1 MSDPVPLRLVSDFV
15 DGYDHHFAGSH
26 REDLPVWRRWS
37 RTTRTRS
44 DDHRLLVAA
53 GLSLPRVGSLESF
66 DPLELVVA
74 YVDARAHRGEG
85 KRRGTAGDLLA
96 DGVPP
101 WTYCTAWV
109 GPDAGGRSIRVLGI
123 GRMFWWL
130 TYLARLGEWRSN
142 VDARVFLADDYL
154 TLDPHPHIFH
164 EAIGRLQRMLGEP
177 LVAVDFVQSGSGLVA
192 VDLGTAPGVPLEVV
206 DHSPIPPGL
215 DVAQCIAAR
224 WRELR
229 SE

>member
-1 MSDPVPLRLVSDFV
+1 VPLRLVSDFV

-37 RTTRTRS
+37 RTTRTRA

-53 GLSLPRVGSLESF
+53 GLVIPGVGRL
-66 DPLELVVA
+66 DTWQPDATVVA
-74 YVDARAHRGEG
+74 YTDPRAHRGEG
-85 KRRGTAGDLLA
+85 KVRGTAADLLA
-96 DGVPP
+96 SGVPP
-101 WTYCTAWV
+101 RTYCTAWI
-109 GPDAGGRSIRVLGI
+109 GPPNGGRSTRVLGI

-142 VDARVFLADDYL
+142 VDSRVFLADDYP
-154 TLDPHPHIFH
+154 TPDPHLFH

-192 VDLGTAPGVPLEVV
+192 IDLATAPGVPLEVV
-206 DHSPIPPGL
+206 DRSPIPPGL

-224 WRELR
+224 WRELQPA
-229 SE
+229 